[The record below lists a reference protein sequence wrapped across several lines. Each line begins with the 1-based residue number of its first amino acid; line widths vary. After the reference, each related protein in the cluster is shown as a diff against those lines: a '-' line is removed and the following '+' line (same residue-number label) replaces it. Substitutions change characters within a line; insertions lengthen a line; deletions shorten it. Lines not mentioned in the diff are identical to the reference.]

1 MKTLALC
8 RRRLFALA
16 DEHVLESKDDVV
28 DSNYMGSH
36 WLATFLVQALLRRE
50 VAAAELRT

>member
-1 MKTLALC
+1 MTALALR

-28 DSNYMGSH
+28 DSDYMGSH

-50 VAAAELRT
+50 VAAAELGT